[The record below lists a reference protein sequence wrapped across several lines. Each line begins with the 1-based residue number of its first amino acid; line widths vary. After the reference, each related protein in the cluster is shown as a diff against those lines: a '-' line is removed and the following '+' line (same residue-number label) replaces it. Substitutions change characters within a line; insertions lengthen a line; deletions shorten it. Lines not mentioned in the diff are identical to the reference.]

1 MTVGPFAQFTQLIH
15 HLLCGIR
22 IRVGKFAAGQVEGV
36 VRHQPFGIANLP
48 RFGVRFHFGEERI
61 PDNPGVNG
69 AALEGGAGVSRRQI
83 DRRDIFITQP
93 GFLQRGHQQIV
104 HVGAFVEPHALAF
117 KVGDTLNRRVFRHH
131 DGFGFWVRR
140 RVG

>member
-22 IRVGKFAAGQVEGV
+22 IGVGKFAAGQVEGV
-36 VRHQPFGIANLP
+36 VRHQPFGIANLS

-69 AALEGGAGVSRRQI
+69 AALEGGTGVSRRQI
-83 DRRDIFITQP
+83 DRRDIFIAQP
-93 GFLQRGHQQIV
+93 GFLQRGHQQV
-104 HVGAFVEPHALAF
+104 VYVGAFIEPHTLALKIGHA
-117 KVGDTLNRRVFRHH
+117 LNCRVFRHH
-131 DGFGFWVRR
+131 DGLGFWVRR
-140 RVG
+140 GVG